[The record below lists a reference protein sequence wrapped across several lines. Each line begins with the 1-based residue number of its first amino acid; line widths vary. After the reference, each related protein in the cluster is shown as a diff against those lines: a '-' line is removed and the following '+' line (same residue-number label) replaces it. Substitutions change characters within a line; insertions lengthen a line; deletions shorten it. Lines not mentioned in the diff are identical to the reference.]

1 MSYKLLVY
9 VAHPCG
15 GLIRKNRKECRQI
28 IKMLTKNL
36 GEKYVFISPILN
48 FGHMYYDV
56 DYICGIETCIDL
68 LQRCNI
74 LLLTGDWKNSKGCL
88 CEYGAARAMQMPVS
102 ELTKY
107 VELYRNSLTLSINCL
122 HQSVHGQKLEVNP
135 EGAFAQGCSLEKP
148 LTVANQ
154 NG

>member
-1 MSYKLLVY
+1 MSYKQLVY

-102 ELTKY
+102 EMKNYCFSDYISGLNF
-107 VELYRNSLTLSINCL
+107 VEINAL
-122 HQSVHGQKLEVNP
+122 HLGAHGQKFETKREPSVL
-135 EGAFAQGCSLEKP
+135 SDR
-148 LTVANQ
+148 LTVAN
-154 NG
+154 

>member
-1 MSYKLLVY
+1 MSYKQLVY

-15 GLIRKNRKECRQI
+15 GLIRKNRKECQQI

-102 ELTKY
+102 EMKNYCFSDYIAGLNF
-107 VELYRNSLTLSINCL
+107 VEINAL
-122 HQSVHGQKLEVNP
+122 HLGAHGQKFETKREPSVL
-135 EGAFAQGCSLEKP
+135 SDR
-148 LTVANQ
+148 LTVAN
-154 NG
+154 

>member
-1 MSYKLLVY
+1 MSYKQLVY

-102 ELTKY
+102 EMKNYCFSDYIAGLNF
-107 VELYRNSLTLSINCL
+107 VEINAL
-122 HQSVHGQKLEVNP
+122 HLGAHGQKFETKREPSVLSD
-135 EGAFAQGCSLEKP
+135 Q
-148 LTVANQ
+148 LTVAN
-154 NG
+154 

>member
-1 MSYKLLVY
+1 MSYKQLVY

-15 GLIRKNRKECRQI
+15 GLIRKKRKECRQI

-102 ELTKY
+102 EMKNYCFSDYIAGLNF
-107 VELYRNSLTLSINCL
+107 VEINAL
-122 HQSVHGQKLEVNP
+122 HPGAHGQKFETKREPSELSD
-135 EGAFAQGCSLEKP
+135 Q
-148 LTVANQ
+148 LTVAN
-154 NG
+154 

>member
-1 MSYKLLVY
+1 MSYKPLVY

-28 IKMLTKNL
+28 IKVLTKNL

-102 ELTKY
+102 EMQNDY
-107 VELYRNSLTLSINCL
+107 VAGFGFVDIKSL
-122 HQSVHGQKLEVNP
+122 HMGAHGQKFETKREPSELSER
-135 EGAFAQGCSLEKP
+135 
-148 LTVANQ
+148 LTEAN
-154 NG
+154 

>member
-1 MSYKLLVY
+1 MSYKPLVY

-28 IKMLTKNL
+28 IKVLTKNL

-102 ELTKY
+102 EMQNDY
-107 VELYRNSLTLSINCL
+107 VARFGFVDIKSL
-122 HQSVHGQKLEVNP
+122 HMGAHGQKFETKREPSEL
-135 EGAFAQGCSLEKP
+135 SDR
-148 LTVANQ
+148 LTAAN
-154 NG
+154 

>member
-1 MSYKLLVY
+1 MSYKQLVY

-102 ELTKY
+102 EMKNYCFSDYIAGLNF
-107 VELYRNSLTLSINCL
+107 VEINAL
-122 HQSVHGQKLEVNP
+122 HPGAHGQKFETKREPSVLSD
-135 EGAFAQGCSLEKP
+135 Q
-148 LTVANQ
+148 LTVAN
-154 NG
+154 

>member
-1 MSYKLLVY
+1 MSYKPLVY

-15 GLIRKNRKECRQI
+15 GLIRKNCKECRQI

-102 ELTKY
+102 ELKNY
-107 VELYRNSLTLSINCL
+107 CFSDYIVGLNFMEINAL
-122 HQSVHGQKLEVNP
+122 HPGAHGQKFETKREPSELSN
-135 EGAFAQGCSLEKP
+135 
-148 LTVANQ
+148 
-154 NG
+154 

>member
-1 MSYKLLVY
+1 MSYKPLVY

-28 IKMLTKNL
+28 IKVLTKNL

-56 DYICGIETCIDL
+56 DYICGIETCIDI

-102 ELTKY
+102 EMKNYCFSNYIVGLNF
-107 VELYRNSLTLSINCL
+107 VEINAL
-122 HQSVHGQKLEVNP
+122 HPGPHGQKFETKREPSELSN
-135 EGAFAQGCSLEKP
+135 Q
-148 LTVANQ
+148 LTVAN
-154 NG
+154 

>member
-1 MSYKLLVY
+1 MSYKPLVY

-102 ELTKY
+102 ELKNY
-107 VELYRNSLTLSINCL
+107 CFSDYIVGLNFMEINAL
-122 HQSVHGQKLEVNP
+122 HPGAHGQKFETKREPSELFN
-135 EGAFAQGCSLEKP
+135 Q
-148 LTVANQ
+148 LTVAN
-154 NG
+154 

>member
-1 MSYKLLVY
+1 
-9 VAHPCG
+9 
-15 GLIRKNRKECRQI
+15 
-28 IKMLTKNL
+28 MLTKNL

-102 ELTKY
+102 ELKNY
-107 VELYRNSLTLSINCL
+107 CFSDYIVGLNFMEINAL
-122 HQSVHGQKLEVNP
+122 HPGAHGQKFETKREPSELSN
-135 EGAFAQGCSLEKP
+135 Q
-148 LTVANQ
+148 LTVAN
-154 NG
+154 

>member
-1 MSYKLLVY
+1 MSYKPLVY

-28 IKMLTKNL
+28 IKVLTKNL

-102 ELTKY
+102 ELKNY
-107 VELYRNSLTLSINCL
+107 CFSDYIVGLNFMEINAL
-122 HQSVHGQKLEVNP
+122 HPGAHGQKFETKREPSELSN
-135 EGAFAQGCSLEKP
+135 Q
-148 LTVANQ
+148 LTVAN
-154 NG
+154 

>member
-1 MSYKLLVY
+1 MLFGPNTQMSYKQLVY

-102 ELTKY
+102 EMKNYCFSDYIAGLNF
-107 VELYRNSLTLSINCL
+107 VEINAL
-122 HQSVHGQKLEVNP
+122 HPGAHGQKFETKREPSVLSD
-135 EGAFAQGCSLEKP
+135 Q
-148 LTVANQ
+148 
-154 NG
+154 

>member
-1 MSYKLLVY
+1 MSYKPLVY

-28 IKMLTKNL
+28 IKVLTKNL

-102 ELTKY
+102 EMQNDYVAGFGFVDIKSLHMGAHEQKFETKREPS
-107 VELYRNSLTLSINCL
+107 ELSD
-122 HQSVHGQKLEVNP
+122 Q
-135 EGAFAQGCSLEKP
+135 
-148 LTVANQ
+148 LTVAN
-154 NG
+154 

>member
-1 MSYKLLVY
+1 MSYKQLVY

-102 ELTKY
+102 EMKNDCFSDYIAGLNF
-107 VELYRNSLTLSINCL
+107 VEINAL
-122 HQSVHGQKLEVNP
+122 HPGAHGQKFETKREPSVLSD
-135 EGAFAQGCSLEKP
+135 Q
-148 LTVANQ
+148 LTVAN
-154 NG
+154 

>member
-1 MSYKLLVY
+1 MSYKQLVY

-102 ELTKY
+102 EMKNYCFSDYIAGLNF
-107 VELYRNSLTLSINCL
+107 VEINAL
-122 HQSVHGQKLEVNP
+122 QPGAHGQKFETKREPSVLSD
-135 EGAFAQGCSLEKP
+135 Q
-148 LTVANQ
+148 LTVAN
-154 NG
+154 

>member
-1 MSYKLLVY
+1 MSYKPLVY

-102 ELTKY
+102 EMKNYCFSDYIVGLNFM
-107 VELYRNSLTLSINCL
+107 EINAL
-122 HQSVHGQKLEVNP
+122 HPGAHGQKFETKREPSELSD
-135 EGAFAQGCSLEKP
+135 Q
-148 LTVANQ
+148 LTVAN
-154 NG
+154 

>member
-1 MSYKLLVY
+1 MIYKPLVY

-56 DYICGIETCIDL
+56 DYICGIDTCIDL

-102 ELTKY
+102 EMKNYCFSDYIAGLNF
-107 VELYRNSLTLSINCL
+107 VEINAL
-122 HQSVHGQKLEVNP
+122 QPGAHGQKFETKREPSEL
-135 EGAFAQGCSLEKP
+135 SDR
-148 LTVANQ
+148 LTVAN
-154 NG
+154 

>member
-1 MSYKLLVY
+1 MSYKQLVY

-102 ELTKY
+102 ELKNY
-107 VELYRNSLTLSINCL
+107 CFSDYIVGLNFMEINAL
-122 HQSVHGQKLEVNP
+122 HPGAHGQKFETKREPSELSN
-135 EGAFAQGCSLEKP
+135 Q
-148 LTVANQ
+148 LTVAN
-154 NG
+154 

>member
-1 MSYKLLVY
+1 MSYKPLVY

-56 DYICGIETCIDL
+56 DYICGIESCIDL

-102 ELTKY
+102 ELKNY
-107 VELYRNSLTLSINCL
+107 CFSDYIVGLNFMEINAL
-122 HQSVHGQKLEVNP
+122 HPGAHGQKFETKREPSELSN
-135 EGAFAQGCSLEKP
+135 Q
-148 LTVANQ
+148 LTVAN
-154 NG
+154 

>member
-1 MSYKLLVY
+1 MSYKPLVY

-102 ELTKY
+102 ELKNY
-107 VELYRNSLTLSINCL
+107 CFSDYIVGLNFMEINAL
-122 HQSVHGQKLEVNP
+122 HPGAHGQKFETKREPSELSN
-135 EGAFAQGCSLEKP
+135 Q
-148 LTVANQ
+148 LTVAN
-154 NG
+154 

>member
-1 MSYKLLVY
+1 MSYKPLVY

-28 IKMLTKNL
+28 IKVLTKNL

-48 FGHMYYDV
+48 LGHMYYDV

-102 ELTKY
+102 ELKNY
-107 VELYRNSLTLSINCL
+107 CFSDYIVGLNFMEINAL
-122 HQSVHGQKLEVNP
+122 HPGAHGQKFETKREPSELSN
-135 EGAFAQGCSLEKP
+135 Q
-148 LTVANQ
+148 LTVAN
-154 NG
+154 

>member
-1 MSYKLLVY
+1 MSYKPLVY

-28 IKMLTKNL
+28 IKVLTKNL

-56 DYICGIETCIDL
+56 DYICGIETCIAL

-102 ELTKY
+102 EMKNYCFSDYIVGLNFM
-107 VELYRNSLTLSINCL
+107 EINAL
-122 HQSVHGQKLEVNP
+122 HPGAHGQKFETKREPSELSD
-135 EGAFAQGCSLEKP
+135 Q
-148 LTVANQ
+148 LTVAN
-154 NG
+154 

>member
-1 MSYKLLVY
+1 MSYKPLVY

-28 IKMLTKNL
+28 IKVLTKNL

-48 FGHMYYDV
+48 FGHMYYDI

-102 ELTKY
+102 EMQNDY
-107 VELYRNSLTLSINCL
+107 VAGFGFVDIKSL
-122 HQSVHGQKLEVNP
+122 HMGPHGQKFETKREPSELSN
-135 EGAFAQGCSLEKP
+135 Q
-148 LTVANQ
+148 LTVAN
-154 NG
+154 

>member
-1 MSYKLLVY
+1 MSYKPLVY

-28 IKMLTKNL
+28 IKVLTKNL

-88 CEYGAARAMQMPVS
+88 CEYGAARALQMPVS
-102 ELTKY
+102 ELKNY
-107 VELYRNSLTLSINCL
+107 CFSDYIVGLNFMEINAL
-122 HQSVHGQKLEVNP
+122 HPGAHGQKFETKREPSELSD
-135 EGAFAQGCSLEKP
+135 Q
-148 LTVANQ
+148 LTVAN
-154 NG
+154 

>member
-1 MSYKLLVY
+1 MSYKPLVY

-28 IKMLTKNL
+28 IKVLTKNL

-102 ELTKY
+102 EMKNYCFSNYIVGLNF
-107 VELYRNSLTLSINCL
+107 VEINAL
-122 HQSVHGQKLEVNP
+122 HLGAHGQKFETKREPLEL
-135 EGAFAQGCSLEKP
+135 SDR
-148 LTVANQ
+148 LTVAN
-154 NG
+154 

>member
-1 MSYKLLVY
+1 MSYKQLVY

-36 GEKYVFISPILN
+36 GEKCVFISPILN

-102 ELTKY
+102 EMKNYCFSDYIAGLNF
-107 VELYRNSLTLSINCL
+107 VEINAL
-122 HQSVHGQKLEVNP
+122 HPGAHGQKFETKREPSVL
-135 EGAFAQGCSLEKP
+135 SDRLM
-148 LTVANQ
+148 VAN
-154 NG
+154 

>member
-1 MSYKLLVY
+1 MSYKQLVY

-15 GLIRKNRKECRQI
+15 GLIRKKRKECRQI

-56 DYICGIETCIDL
+56 DYICGIVTCIDL

-102 ELTKY
+102 EMKNYCFSDYIAGLNFVEINALQPGAHGEKFETKREPS
-107 VELYRNSLTLSINCL
+107 VLSDRL
-122 HQSVHGQKLEVNP
+122 M
-135 EGAFAQGCSLEKP
+135 
-148 LTVANQ
+148 VAN
-154 NG
+154 

>member
-1 MSYKLLVY
+1 MSYKPLVY

-102 ELTKY
+102 EMQNDY
-107 VELYRNSLTLSINCL
+107 VAGFGLVDIRSL
-122 HQSVHGQKLEVNP
+122 HMGAHGQKFETKRELSEL
-135 EGAFAQGCSLEKP
+135 SDR
-148 LTVANQ
+148 LTAAN
-154 NG
+154 

>member
-1 MSYKLLVY
+1 MSYKPLVY

-28 IKMLTKNL
+28 IKVLTKNL

-102 ELTKY
+102 EMKNYCFSDYIVGLNFM
-107 VELYRNSLTLSINCL
+107 EINAL
-122 HQSVHGQKLEVNP
+122 HPGAHGQKFETKREPSELSN
-135 EGAFAQGCSLEKP
+135 Q
-148 LTVANQ
+148 LTVAN
-154 NG
+154 

>member
-1 MSYKLLVY
+1 MSYKPLVY

-28 IKMLTKNL
+28 IKVLTKNL

-102 ELTKY
+102 ELKNY
-107 VELYRNSLTLSINCL
+107 CFSDYIVGLNFMEINAL
-122 HQSVHGQKLEVNP
+122 HPGAHGQKFETKREPSELSD
-135 EGAFAQGCSLEKP
+135 Q
-148 LTVANQ
+148 LTVAN
-154 NG
+154 

>member
-1 MSYKLLVY
+1 MSYKPLVY

-28 IKMLTKNL
+28 IKVLTKNL

-56 DYICGIETCIDL
+56 DYICGIETCIAL

-102 ELTKY
+102 EMKNYCFSDYIVGLNFM
-107 VELYRNSLTLSINCL
+107 EINAL
-122 HQSVHGQKLEVNP
+122 HPGAHGQKFETKREPSELSN
-135 EGAFAQGCSLEKP
+135 Q
-148 LTVANQ
+148 LTVAN
-154 NG
+154 

>member
-1 MSYKLLVY
+1 MSYKPLVY

-15 GLIRKNRKECRQI
+15 GLIRKNRKECQQI

-102 ELTKY
+102 ELKNY
-107 VELYRNSLTLSINCL
+107 CFSDYIVGLNFMEINAL
-122 HQSVHGQKLEVNP
+122 HPGAHGQKFETKREPSELSN
-135 EGAFAQGCSLEKP
+135 Q
-148 LTVANQ
+148 LTVAN
-154 NG
+154 

>member
-1 MSYKLLVY
+1 MSYKQLVY

-15 GLIRKNRKECRQI
+15 SLIRKNRKECRQI

-74 LLLTGDWKNSKGCL
+74 LLLAGDWKNSKGCL

-102 ELTKY
+102 EMKNYCFSDYIAGLNF
-107 VELYRNSLTLSINCL
+107 VEINAL
-122 HQSVHGQKLEVNP
+122 QPGAHGQKFETKREPSELSD
-135 EGAFAQGCSLEKP
+135 Q
-148 LTVANQ
+148 LTVAN
-154 NG
+154 

>member
-1 MSYKLLVY
+1 MSYKQLVY

-28 IKMLTKNL
+28 VKMLTKNL

-102 ELTKY
+102 EMKNYCFSDYIAGLNF
-107 VELYRNSLTLSINCL
+107 VEINAL
-122 HQSVHGQKLEVNP
+122 HPGAHGQKFETKREPSVLSD
-135 EGAFAQGCSLEKP
+135 Q
-148 LTVANQ
+148 LTVAN
-154 NG
+154 

>member
-1 MSYKLLVY
+1 MSYKPLVY

-28 IKMLTKNL
+28 IKVLTKNL

-68 LQRCNI
+68 LQRCNV

-102 ELTKY
+102 EMQNDY
-107 VELYRNSLTLSINCL
+107 VAGFGLVDIRSL
-122 HQSVHGQKLEVNP
+122 HMGAHGQKFETKREPSELSN
-135 EGAFAQGCSLEKP
+135 Q
-148 LTVANQ
+148 LTVAN
-154 NG
+154 